1 MKYGIKIKLDV
12 SKIDKGQLYA
22 GQKGTYLT
30 VTGFIDV
37 DNKDQ
42 YGNNGMITQEI
53 AKELRDQ
60 GQKGAILGNAQV
72 FWSGEGQQAGGFQQ
86 QPQQAPQQP
95 QFQQQPQQ
103 PQGTAGY
110 GQGGPTPQQP
120 PMMEFDETNI
130 PF

>member
-12 SKIDKGQLYA
+12 SKIDKEQLYK

-30 VTGFIDV
+30 VTGFIDM

-72 FWSGEGQQAGGFQQ
+72 FWSGEGQQTGGFQQ
-86 QPQQAPQQP
+86 QAPQQ
-95 QFQQQPQQ
+95 FQQQQ

-110 GQGGPTPQQP
+110 GTSGPTPPQQP
-120 PMMEFDETNI
+120 PTMDFDETI